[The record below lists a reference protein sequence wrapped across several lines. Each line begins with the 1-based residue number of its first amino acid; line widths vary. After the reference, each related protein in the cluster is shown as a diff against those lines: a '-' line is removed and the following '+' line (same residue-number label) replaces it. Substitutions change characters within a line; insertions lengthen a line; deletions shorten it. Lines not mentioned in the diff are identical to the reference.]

1 MRIVLSLL
9 AALCSTHAIAQ
20 ATEQDLYDILS
31 TVKTL
36 EATFFQQ
43 VLDDQG
49 DILQESSGTIALQKP
64 GKFRWHYAAPYSQDI
79 VADGKNLWMFDIELA
94 QASVQP
100 LQHAL
105 GSAPIILLTDL
116 RPLAEDF
123 EIRPMDDGI
132 GLQWLALVPKVLD
145 TEFYRIELGMDKKVI
160 REMRLFDH
168 FDQQTIIRFSQVELN
183 KTFEDNHF
191 KFYIPEGVDVI
202 GDPL

>member
-1 MRIVLSLL
+1 MRIVISVLTM
-9 AALCSTHAIAQ
+9 LCSSYAFAQ
-20 ATEQDLYDILS
+20 ASEQDLYDILS
-31 TVKTL
+31 SVKTL

-43 VLDDQG
+43 VLDDRG
-49 DILQESSGTIALQKP
+49 EILQESTGTIALQKP
-64 GKFRWHYAAPYSQDI
+64 GKFRWHYSAPYSQDI
-79 VADGKNLWMFDIELA
+79 IADGENLWMFDIELA

-100 LQHAL
+100 LELAL

-123 EIRPMDDGI
+123 EIRPMDDDF

-145 TEFYRIELGMDKKVI
+145 TEFYRIELGMDDKVI

-183 KTFEDNHF
+183 KNFADNHF
-191 KFYIPEGVDVI
+191 IFDIPEGVDVI
-202 GDPL
+202 GDPR

>member
-1 MRIVLSLL
+1 MRIVISVL
-9 AALCSTHAIAQ
+9 AMLCSSYASAQ
-20 ATEQDLYDILS
+20 ANEQHLYNILS
-31 TVKTL
+31 SVKTL

-49 DILQESSGTIALQKP
+49 EILQESSGTIALQKP
-64 GKFRWHYAAPYSQDI
+64 GKFRWHYSAPYLQDI

-100 LQHAL
+100 LELAL

-123 EIRPMDDGI
+123 EIRPMEDDF

-145 TEFYRIELGMDKKVI
+145 TEFYRIELGMDDQVI

-168 FDQQTIIRFSQVELN
+168 FDQQTIIRFSQIELN
-183 KTFEDNHF
+183 KAFAENHF
-191 KFYIPEGVDVI
+191 IFDIPDGVDVI
-202 GDPL
+202 GDPR